1 MQRRLLK
8 SAYSSLSASVESLEI
23 LKTADIK
30 SRKTAKPSAKSK
42 WTKRINATTGIIKL
56 VRTARRDV
64 RSLPRRVA

>member
-8 SAYSSLSASVESLEI
+8 SAYSSLSATVESLEI

-30 SRKTAKPSAKSK
+30 ARKTAKPSAKPK
-42 WTKRINATTGIIKL
+42 WTKRIDATTSIIKL
-56 VRTARRDV
+56 ARTARRNV